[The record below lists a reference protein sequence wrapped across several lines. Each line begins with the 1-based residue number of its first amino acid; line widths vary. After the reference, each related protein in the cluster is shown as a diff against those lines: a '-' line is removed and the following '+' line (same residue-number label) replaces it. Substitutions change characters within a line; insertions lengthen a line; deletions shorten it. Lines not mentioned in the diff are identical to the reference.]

1 MFTATNSK
9 KIIYKTKTF
18 FSIFGAISEIYI
30 NFWTFKK
37 NMTLRSYIFQ
47 ILKTA
52 KDMVRRM
59 SKNARFRKPFNSQHV
74 KGSQTLPKS
83 TQQDFYH
90 IR

>member
-1 MFTATNSK
+1 
-9 KIIYKTKTF
+9 
-18 FSIFGAISEIYI
+18 
-30 NFWTFKK
+30 
-37 NMTLRSYIFQ
+37 MTLRAYIFQ